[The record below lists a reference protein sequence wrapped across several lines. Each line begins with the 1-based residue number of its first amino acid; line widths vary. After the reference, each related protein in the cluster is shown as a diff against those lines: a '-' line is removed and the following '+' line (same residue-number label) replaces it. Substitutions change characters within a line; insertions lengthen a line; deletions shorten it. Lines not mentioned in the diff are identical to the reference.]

1 MHFVFYDE
9 ETTNRGGHPEIG
21 PYEIA
26 FYKHQQSVGTEPG
39 FDREFDLGI
48 GPI

>member
-1 MHFVFYDE
+1 MHVVRYDE
-9 ETTNRGGHPEIG
+9 EAANRGGHPEIG

-26 FYKHQQSVGTEPG
+26 FYKHQQPVGIESG